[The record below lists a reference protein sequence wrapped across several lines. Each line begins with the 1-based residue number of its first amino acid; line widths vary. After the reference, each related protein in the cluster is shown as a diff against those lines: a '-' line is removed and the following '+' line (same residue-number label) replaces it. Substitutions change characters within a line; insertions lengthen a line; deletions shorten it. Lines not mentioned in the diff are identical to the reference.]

1 MSLAQI
7 ADIQRARDPNVF
19 KIVLQSR
26 NPQAVRRSGGLH
38 EVAVRAAS
46 KAECEEYAN
55 GLGALLNVPM
65 PPAADN
71 W

>member
-7 ADIQRARDPNVF
+7 SDIQYGRDPCVF

-38 EVAVRAAS
+38 EVCIRAPS
-46 KAECEEYAN
+46 KAECDQYVT
-55 GLGALLNVPM
+55 GLSAFVN
-65 PPAADN
+65 AAM
-71 W
+71 